1 MGRFPK
7 KPNEVVARVAYV
19 EKPLYQA
26 VDEVAVKEGV
36 DTTGFLNALLNLGLK
51 VFTDSKHRKEREKAL
66 IVTPE
71 EHAEMV
77 KNLQRRGAVR

>member
-1 MGRFPK
+1 MKFPK
-7 KPNEVVARVAYV
+7 KPNEVVARVVYI

-26 VDEVAVKEGV
+26 VDAVAVKENV

-51 VFTDSKHRKEREKAL
+51 VFTDSKKRKEREGAL
-66 IVTPE
+66 VVTPA

-77 KNLQRRGAVR
+77 KNIQRRT